1 MAPADLSAERDG
13 ERVGPHPSHIEV
25 AKPYILQ
32 SRIQQ
37 CLLDLRMSD
46 AKEDSIRLQGVAWI
60 EQVRRALQLP
70 VRTFD
75 TAAVYYHKFRL
86 VRPDSEYNWT
96 DASAAALFLA
106 CKSEDTLKKSR
117 DILCASYNLKAAPG
131 ESLSSDDAVRQML
144 PAPTDA
150 RVKLT

>member
-1 MAPADLSAERDG
+1 MAPVAFSAPRDG
-13 ERVGPHPSHIEV
+13 DRVGPHPSHIEV

-37 CLLDLRMSD
+37 CLSDIGMSD
-46 AKEDSIRLQGVAWI
+46 AKEDSVRLQGVAWLD
-60 EQVRRALQLP
+60 QVRRALQLP

-86 VRPDSEYNWT
+86 LHPDGEYNWS

-117 DILCASYNLKAAPG
+117 DILCASYNLKAGPG
-131 ESLSSDDAVRQML
+131 ESLSSDDPVR
-144 PAPTDA
+144 
-150 RVKLT
+150 